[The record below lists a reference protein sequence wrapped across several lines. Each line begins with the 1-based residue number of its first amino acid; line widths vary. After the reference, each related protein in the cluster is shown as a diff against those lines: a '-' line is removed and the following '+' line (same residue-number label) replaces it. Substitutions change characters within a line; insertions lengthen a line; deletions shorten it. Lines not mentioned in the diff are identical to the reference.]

1 MDEGLG
7 TSGGGGGDDDE
18 TVDAADE
25 TVVVG
30 ATATGVKI
38 EAAATD
44 GTAAAG
50 AAT

>member
-7 TSGGGGGDDDE
+7 TSGGGGDDE

-25 TVVVG
+25 TVVVV

-38 EAAATD
+38 EAAATE